1 MPVVRISCLWLIDGS
16 SWLFINLFQAD
27 ISPFSTLHL
36 NQNSQQGRVI
46 TPPSIT
52 MLIYIISILFRQS
65 MLEQFV
71 NFLSTFFLCH
81 HLLLASVFFFKVF
94 L

>member
-1 MPVVRISCLWLIDGS
+1 MPVVRINCLWLIGRS

-27 ISPFSTLHL
+27 TAPFSILHL
-36 NQNSQQGRVI
+36 TQNSQQGRVI
-46 TPPSIT
+46 TPPSIM

-65 MLEQFV
+65 VLEQLV
-71 NFLSTFFLCH
+71 NFSSTFFLCH
-81 HLLLASVFFFKVF
+81 HLLLALVFFFKVF